1 MVSLIPIDAISA
13 KRREL
18 CSRENAVRV
27 ATRLFD
33 AQRKPV
39 SIIRTGNPFQPY
51 RISTAPT
58 LQDDVELEM
67 VSC

>member
-1 MVSLIPIDAISA
+1 MVSLIPVDAVSA

-18 CSRENAVRV
+18 CSRENAMRV
-27 ATRLFD
+27 AARIFD
-33 AQRKPV
+33 TQKQPL

-58 LQDDVELEM
+58 RHDDVELEM
-67 VSC
+67 LS